1 MSSSPHTQAYAYRRN
16 PAQSVHASTFHPQ
29 QYGHGHGSTVI
40 ESRPPQT
47 YYSTSASVSPFQPAQ
62 STAVAVQEKDI
73 DKDTKPASS
82 SSGFSL
88 ASLTKYANIDELKGL
103 VDRFGGLEGILST
116 VTTVQKVV
124 STVGQIAPMVK
135 VVTGVLGKKNSSSQA
150 ASEAPIQARRRT
162 RTTTRPRPT
171 RTNRSASSSPT
182 RRNGQSNQSGQ
193 GRSRPNTPRQST
205 PLTRRQNS
213 R

>member
-1 MSSSPHTQAYAYRRN
+1 MSSSPHNQAYAYRRN

-29 QYGHGHGSTVI
+29 QVGHGHGSTFPT
-40 ESRPPQT
+40 RPPQA
-47 YYSTSASVSPFQPAQ
+47 YYTTSASVSPFQPAQ
-62 STAVAVQEKDI
+62 STAVAVQEKEQK
-73 DKDTKPASS
+73 KDEKPASS
-82 SSGFSL
+82 SGGFSL

-135 VVTGVLGKKNSSSQA
+135 VVTGVLGKKNSTAQTTDDT
-150 ASEAPIQARRRT
+150 PIAARRRT
-162 RTTTRPRPT
+162 RTTTRPRST
-171 RTNRSASSSPT
+171 RTNRPASAPA
-182 RRNGQSNQSGQ
+182 RRNGQGNQSAQ
-193 GRSRPNTPRQST
+193 GRTRPSTPRRST
-205 PLTRRQNS
+205 PLTRRQGSS